1 MRVFGDIVVLGGDI
15 VKDRIKMIRK
25 EKKITQIE
33 FGEAIG
39 IKGNTVTNYENGM
52 RTPSDAVIKSICR
65 VYNVNE
71 DWLRTG
77 EGEMF
82 NEINME
88 NELMAWAGKIL
99 GENDSFKKRFVRML
113 MTLDEDEWEFIARK
127 AKELAGYD
135 E

>member
-1 MRVFGDIVVLGGDI
+1 MNE
-15 VKDRIKMIRK
+15 RIRQIRK
-25 EKKITQIE
+25 ELNLTQQE
-33 FGEAIG
+33 FADSLDTSRNNVAGWETG
-39 IKGNTVTNYENGM
+39 T
-52 RTPSDAVIKSICR
+52 RTPSATALALICTR
-65 VYNVNE
+65 HNVNKDFLFE
-71 DWLRTG
+71 G
-77 EGEMF
+77 KGEMF
-82 NEINME
+82 KKLDME